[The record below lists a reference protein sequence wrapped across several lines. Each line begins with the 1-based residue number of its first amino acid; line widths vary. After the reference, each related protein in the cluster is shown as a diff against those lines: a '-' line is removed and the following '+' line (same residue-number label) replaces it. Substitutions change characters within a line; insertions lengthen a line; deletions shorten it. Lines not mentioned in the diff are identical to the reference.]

1 MITAIR
7 IFFLRVTGADRLS
20 AKQRKNI
27 GEFMLLGSSLFI
39 VPLLFLDNPGVVVK
53 VVLQLLW
60 ALTIA
65 AGAMLA
71 HVQKRKPE

>member
-1 MITAIR
+1 M
-7 IFFLRVTGADRLS
+7 RVTGADRIS

-53 VVLQLLW
+53 VVC
-60 ALTIA
+60 
-65 AGAMLA
+65 G
-71 HVQKRKPE
+71 H

>member
-7 IFFLRVTGADRLS
+7 IFFLRVTEADRLS

-60 ALTIA
+60 ALAIA

>member
-1 MITAIR
+1 MISAIR
-7 IFFLRVTGADRLS
+7 TLFLKVSRADRLS

-27 GEFMLLGSSLFI
+27 GEFMLLGSSLLI

-60 ALTIA
+60 ALAIA

>member
-1 MITAIR
+1 M
-7 IFFLRVTGADRLS
+7 FLRVTGADRIS

-39 VPLLFLDNPGVVVK
+39 VPLLFLDNPGVVAK

>member
-7 IFFLRVTGADRLS
+7 IFFLRVTGADRIS

>member
-1 MITAIR
+1 
-7 IFFLRVTGADRLS
+7 
-20 AKQRKNI
+20 
-27 GEFMLLGSSLFI
+27 MLLGSSLFI

-60 ALTIA
+60 ALAIA

>member
-1 MITAIR
+1 
-7 IFFLRVTGADRLS
+7 
-20 AKQRKNI
+20 
-27 GEFMLLGSSLFI
+27 MLLGSSLFI
-39 VPLLFLDNPGVVVK
+39 VPLLFLDNPGVVAK

>member
-7 IFFLRVTGADRLS
+7 IFFLRVTGADRIS

-53 VVLQLLW
+53 VVC
-60 ALTIA
+60 
-65 AGAMLA
+65 G
-71 HVQKRKPE
+71 H

>member
-1 MITAIR
+1 MISAIR
-7 IFFLRVTGADRLS
+7 TLFLKVSRADRLS

-27 GEFMLLGSSLFI
+27 GEFMLLGSSLLI

-60 ALTIA
+60 ALAIA

-71 HVQKRKPE
+71 HVQKRKTE

>member
-39 VPLLFLDNPGVVVK
+39 VPLLFLDNPGVVMK
-53 VVLQLLW
+53 GVLQLLW

>member
-39 VPLLFLDNPGVVVK
+39 VPLLFLDNPGVLVK

>member
-1 MITAIR
+1 MITAII

-27 GEFMLLGSSLFI
+27 GEFFLLGSSLFI

-60 ALTIA
+60 ALAIA
-65 AGAMLA
+65 VGAMLA

>member
-1 MITAIR
+1 MISAIR
-7 IFFLRVTGADRLS
+7 TLFLKVSRADRLS

-60 ALTIA
+60 ALAIA